1 MWQTVTSQNIGNI
14 LWLSKHQVE
23 TTVSRCYFLYA
34 LGYENPTTWR
44 LQHFGRCIH
53 LIQQLFFA
61 RVLLDSWNLAP
72 QILSKFYP
80 KNLHQL
86 PSDHGHPWIIAM
98 QPSEIWLLARWAT
111 RIDELAR
118 SLRAAFSLGAESSR
132 VTWELESR
140 WVLFS
145 VWKGWIHIINQS
157 TNGYWSTQRC
167 YFFFERFVYLGSAPT
182 PNPATQWEKM
192 KGFRLGFFMDSL
204 LKLSGS

>member
-23 TTVSRCYFLYA
+23 TTISRCYFLYA

-72 QILSKFYP
+72 QILSKFTP
-80 KNLHQL
+80 KTSINFHRIMAIHGSSPCNPAKFGCSHVGPHVSMNSHAPYVL
-86 PSDHGHPWIIAM
+86 PLALV
-98 QPSEIWLLARWAT
+98 QKALEWLGSWKVDGCFL
-111 RIDELAR
+111 
-118 SLRAAFSLGAESSR
+118 
-132 VTWELESR
+132 
-140 WVLFS
+140 LFEK
-145 VWKGWIHIINQS
+145 VGFILS

-167 YFFFERFVYLGSAPT
+167 FFLWKVRISWIYPYPPPSNSA
-182 PNPATQWEKM
+182 NE
-192 KGFRLGFFMDSL
+192 GF
-204 LKLSGS
+204 

>member
-145 VWKGWIHIINQS
+145 VWKGWIHIINQWLLV
-157 TNGYWSTQRC
+157 NPKVL
-167 YFFFERFVYLGSAPT
+167 FFLWTVRISWICPYPQPSNSVGKNE
-182 PNPATQWEKM
+182 
-192 KGFRLGFFMDSL
+192 GF
-204 LKLSGS
+204 